1 MWRRSNPCKIHILF
15 YTIESREYLQEFS
28 NLLLQTSNP
37 CKCILLKKEKKSI
50 HFIIELTFGIII
62 SIMHAHG
69 YHKFVKGLVKYKK
82 HSTWLIMSYYLWKD
96 MQKWWDKTRKI
107 NVKTYQNSKLEK
119 NYKSS
124 VKRTSG
130 MLWHIKKLDEK
141 NESYIK
147 TEFCLTH
154 CKEHNVSFLL
164 LMSFLFFEYLF

>member
-1 MWRRSNPCKIHILF
+1 MHF
-15 YTIESREYLQEFS
+15 AT
-28 NLLLQTSNP
+28 
-37 CKCILLKKEKKSI
+37 KKKKKSI
-50 HFIIELTFGIII
+50 HFIIELTFRIMI

-107 NVKTYQNSKLEK
+107 HVKTYQNSKLEK

-141 NESYIK
+141 NELHIK
-147 TEFCLTH
+147 TEFCLNLL
-154 CKEHNVSFLL
+154 KRYKKKALSFLSN
-164 LMSFLFFEYLF
+164 SFKLSF